1 MKQKDKMLDKI
12 EWKKEYTLVLI
23 LNIFYILVF
32 YYLMTA
38 YT

>member
-1 MKQKDKMLDKI
+1 MKHKDKMLDKI